1 MPIAEQLYSRGG
13 PENSYLMPVIWAYEY
28 LGDAQSETGDVTAA
42 ITSYERALQV
52 GEERAQKFPEDAA
65 QNGLALEY
73 ERIGDALAKQG
84 DLEGT
89 MTYYRCA
96 DRRDCQC
103 HL

>member
-1 MPIAEQLYSRGG
+1 M
-13 PENSYLMPVIWAYEY
+13 MPVIWAYEY
-28 LGDAQSETGDVTAA
+28 LGDAQLETGDVTAA
-42 ITSYERALQV
+42 ITSYECALQV

-96 DRRDCQC
+96 CCRDCQC